1 MWRCPLCT
9 SPIDITNQP
18 VKCEN
23 NHSFDKAKSGYVN
36 LLPVQFKKSKQ
47 PGDDKAMVLARRE
60 FHEAGGYL
68 PLMKAMVDV
77 LDNEIPK
84 GNSHP
89 IQLYDAGCGEGAY
102 LSYCYDALAKL
113 GYEINASGS
122 DISKVAVDLAAKKY
136 KSLNFAVASSFDLP
150 IENESL
156 NAIVQVFAPG
166 KNEEYARVLGEEGI
180 LLTVDPAPMHLFE
193 LKSLVY
199 DSPRKHTLPSS
210 EREGFSLLT
219 TKNIQFTLAFDAPEQ
234 ALALIKMT
242 PFYWKLPKDS
252 IDQMCQS
259 LTQVTADFHLQVWKK
274 TA

>member
-1 MWRCPLCT
+1 MWRCPLCK
-9 SPIDITNQP
+9 SPVNITNQP
-18 VKCEN
+18 VTCEN

-36 LLPVQFKKSKQ
+36 LHPVQFKKSKH
-47 PGDDKAMVLARRE
+47 PGDDKAMVLARRA
-60 FHEAGGYL
+60 FHEAGSYL
-68 PLMKAMVDV
+68 PLMKAMVSS
-77 LDNEIPK
+77 LDDALPK
-84 GNSHP
+84 DHKA

-102 LSYCYDALAKL
+102 LAHCYDSLTALGRKV
-113 GYEINASGS
+113 EASGS

-156 NAIVQVFAPG
+156 NAIIQVFAPG

-219 TKNIQFTLAFDAPEQ
+219 TKNIQLTISFDAPEQ

-274 TA
+274 TP